1 LSTDSIILLFGTEGI
16 ADQKIYSNI
25 IK

>member
-16 ADQKIYSNI
+16 VDQKIYSNI